1 LLSPGS
7 QETLQ
12 TNPERWRAGRKR
24 MLDMQR
30 NMGMMR
36 KLITV
41 LRSREGMDILR
52 DIIYSDVAL
61 NSHTFDPLFIL

>member
-1 LLSPGS
+1 MLSPGS

>member
-1 LLSPGS
+1 
-7 QETLQ
+7 
-12 TNPERWRAGRKR
+12 
-24 MLDMQR
+24 
-30 NMGMMR
+30 MR